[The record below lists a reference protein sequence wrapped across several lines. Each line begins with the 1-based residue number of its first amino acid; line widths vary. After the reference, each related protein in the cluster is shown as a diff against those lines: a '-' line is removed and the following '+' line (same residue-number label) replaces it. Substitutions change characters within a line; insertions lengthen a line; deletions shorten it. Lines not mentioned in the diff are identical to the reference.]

1 MDNPIIQAESNYYYH
16 GLTLEIPLPSS
27 LSTLRNVT
35 LLKLVHSD
43 FPDSS
48 LRRCAGSR
56 KPEIPP
62 LLAFL
67 CLEEPDG
74 LWNLEILS
82 ALHPPGQSW
91 KPEAGNWR
99 KSSQPQN
106 GQAQM
111 LAGSWKLEIP
121 LRSGSRRRKLETGNS
136 TPDILNE
143 ISQIKSSAV

>member
-43 FPDSS
+43 VPNSSPSGGALKAGNRKFPHPV
-48 LRRCAGSR
+48 CCV
-56 KPEIPP
+56 
-62 LLAFL
+62 

-91 KPEAGNWR
+91 KPEAGNW
-99 KSSQPQN
+99 KFPPTSEWPGAN
-106 GQAQM
+106 AH
-111 LAGSWKLEIP
+111 
-121 LRSGSRRRKLETGNS
+121 RKLETGNS
-136 TPDILNE
+136 SPVWLQTPEAAWKLKNRQQV
-143 ISQIKSSAV
+143 S